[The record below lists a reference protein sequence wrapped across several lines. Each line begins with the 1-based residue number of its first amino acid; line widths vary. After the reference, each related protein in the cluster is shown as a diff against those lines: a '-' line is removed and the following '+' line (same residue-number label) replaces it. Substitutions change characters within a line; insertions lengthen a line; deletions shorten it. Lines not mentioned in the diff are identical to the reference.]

1 MTLLASLRRLGA
13 QAAAAAGAAAAVAGL
28 AVRCEAD
35 DKARVGNRCSRVWAF
50 RVSDC
55 TLEFES
61 RTVVMRPI
69 KSTYRTSPQPEN
81 FRIWACG

>member
-50 RVSDC
+50 RV
-55 TLEFES
+55 
-61 RTVVMRPI
+61 R
-69 KSTYRTSPQPEN
+69 
-81 FRIWACG
+81 AAH